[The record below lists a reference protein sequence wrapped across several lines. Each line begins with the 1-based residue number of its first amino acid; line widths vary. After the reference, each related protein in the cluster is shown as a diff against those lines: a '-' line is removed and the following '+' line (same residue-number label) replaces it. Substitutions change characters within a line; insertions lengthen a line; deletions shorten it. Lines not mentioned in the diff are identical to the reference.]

1 MVALVLGK
9 FGNRLAI
16 CKIMDKRD
24 TDRSDDKDCDDP
36 ICGSAGGNPLTDPLT
51 ARNAEGRPKLFACA
65 FSGKMEAKESSAQ
78 YASTGLQMRFKAR
91 TPNPTCSRVALKR
104 RKMAAATSFN
114 PHASSHRLR
123 CWLSSCRRAFM
134 IIFASE
140 RAKAQPPFAVC
151 SEVELSAPMIA
162 APHDTSLPTSSTAAA
177 NICSKPK
184 SVCSEQQ

>member
-36 ICGSAGGNPLTDPLT
+36 ICGSAGGNPLT
-51 ARNAEGRPKLFACA
+51 ARNVEGRPKLFACA
-65 FSGKMEAKESSAQ
+65 FSGKMEAKEPSAQ

-91 TPNPTCSRVALKR
+91 TPNPTCSRSPK
-104 RKMAAATSFN
+104 AAQNGRCHELQSACTE
-114 PHASSHRLR
+114 PPSSVLAIFV
-123 CWLSSCRRAFM
+123 SPAFM
-134 IIFASE
+134 RIFASE
-140 RAKAQPPFAVC
+140 RAKTQPPFAVC

-162 APHDTSLPTSSTAAA
+162 APHDTFLPTGSTAAA

-184 SVCSEQQ
+184 SACSEKQ